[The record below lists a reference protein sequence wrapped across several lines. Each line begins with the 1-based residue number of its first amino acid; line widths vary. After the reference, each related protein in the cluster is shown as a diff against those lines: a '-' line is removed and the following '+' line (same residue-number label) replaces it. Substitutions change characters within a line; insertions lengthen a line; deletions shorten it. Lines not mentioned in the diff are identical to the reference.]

1 MYAVIKTGG
10 KQYKVAQG
18 ERLDVELLGVEVGA
32 DVTFAPVLLVDGDNV
47 VSGKAALAGATVS
60 AKVIAETKGPKIVG
74 FMYKSKARNRRK
86 WGHRQRYSTVEVT
99 GISA

>member
-10 KQYKVAQG
+10 KQYRVRQG
-18 ERLDVELLGVEVGA
+18 DRVDVELLGEEAGAEVRF
-32 DVTFAPVLLVDGDNV
+32 TPILIVDGDRV
-47 VSGKAALAGATVS
+47 VSAPTALSNASVAAR
-60 AKVIAETKGPKIVG
+60 VIGIAKGPKIVG

-99 GISA
+99 TISA

>member
-10 KQYKVAQG
+10 KQYRVSQG
-18 ERLDVELLGVEVGA
+18 DRVDVELLGEEAGAEVRF
-32 DVTFAPVLLVDGDNV
+32 TPILIVDGDRV
-47 VSGKAALAGATVS
+47 VSAPTALSSASVAGR
-60 AKVIAETKGPKIVG
+60 VIGIAKGPKIVG

-99 GISA
+99 TISA